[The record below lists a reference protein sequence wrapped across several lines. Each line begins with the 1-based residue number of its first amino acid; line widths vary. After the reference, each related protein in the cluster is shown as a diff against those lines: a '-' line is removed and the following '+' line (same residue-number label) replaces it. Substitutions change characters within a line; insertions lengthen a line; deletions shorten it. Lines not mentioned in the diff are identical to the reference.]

1 MVDTWVVRY
10 AQGATQE
17 VACMCVDVL
26 YQRVPRKRAKRGTGE
41 RTKNGRK
48 RDRQGQTTR
57 VEEDREARKRQR
69 VAIKRERDTSVSGV
83 REIEGE
89 EDGREQE
96 HSARR
101 IHSRGNK

>member
-1 MVDTWVVRY
+1 MG
-10 AQGATQE
+10 GAIRARRHARSR
-17 VACMCVDVL
+17 VYVCVDVL

-69 VAIKRERDTSVSGV
+69 VAIKRERE
-83 REIEGE
+83 REI
-89 EDGREQE
+89 Q
-96 HSARR
+96 A
-101 IHSRGNK
+101 